1 MLGRRTGKPGW
12 KVFYLIALLLV
23 LSLPTE
29 AANLPR
35 KAEKDFRS
43 YKELGHFRAFGF
55 ARDSGGK
62 TAWGWSY
69 AQPSVDRA
77 VSVALDY
84 CEKNRKK
91 HGLRKKCTIYA
102 LGDEVLPSGL
112 SEAAMA
118 QAGLAYRQQ
127 VETQTGPGST
137 MLADGDD
144 FNAEVQRLERLLAQ
158 TRETQGQRDPAV
170 ATVLRDLARRYEL
183 AGRYGEAQAR
193 LERALSI
200 QIEHLGERDPDT
212 AWTLNSLG
220 RVLAYQDRLAAAEG
234 FLGRALRAR
243 KVAFGE
249 AHATVADSLESIGWV
264 NLRRGRVREAVS
276 YYRDS
281 LSLREQILGLEHS
294 DVAWS
299 LNSLGLAYTE
309 LRRYDLAE
317 RHLERALAIRER
329 ALGAEHPET
338 ARTLMNIG
346 TLLAAQDR
354 HDEAI
359 KTLQRALSIREVVL
373 GKSHPDVARTLQNLA
388 AAYSKRGRHGEAEKF
403 IRRAIDIS
411 KEALGES
418 HFFLAG
424 QVNQLASILRQ
435 AGRLEEAK
443 AVFRQAIEIQERTE
457 GIDNPLLAR
466 YQANLAD
473 LLLTLGR
480 EQEALD
486 YARHATASP
495 TAQALT
501 QRRSLGFDDE
511 ARYDNVR
518 NRNLLLLRVIE
529 AQGVQT
535 AKLADEAF
543 RAAQRARA
551 SRTAET
557 VAYMATRFAG
567 GKDALARTVRQQQDL
582 RDSWQALDAELEARA
597 ARPATDRDVA
607 GEAKLRKER
616 ARVAQDLAVVVDEL
630 SETFPDYSEISNP
643 RPLGLADVQA
653 LLQRDEALVSY
664 LVAEE
669 RSYLWLVRRGDVQR
683 FALDDFGYDQLE
695 EEVFQLRRA
704 LDQADILSFADIEPF
719 DPAAAHALYKRILA
733 PTEPFLGGVRH
744 LFVVPDKALESLP
757 LGVLLT
763 ALPHTLKPDFNDYPK
778 LPWLAKKYALSTLP
792 AVSSLRALRRYAKT
806 ERRRDPFIGFGD
818 PIFQGGAG
826 ASRAIGQARV
836 YRGDLAN
843 VQVLRSLS
851 PLPEAGTELKQM
863 AAILNVGEGSLHLGA
878 KATETA
884 VKSID
889 LARYAG
895 MAFATH
901 GILAGELLDNREPAL
916 VLTPPETP
924 TTLDDGLLT
933 ASEIAQLK
941 LNADWVILSACN
953 TAGPDGSPDG
963 EGLSG
968 LAKAFFYAGS
978 RSLLVS
984 HWPVWSDATAA
995 LTTRMLTAYV
1005 AEPSLGR
1012 AEALR
1017 RAMLALMQDESQ
1029 FYFAHPMSWAP
1040 FVVVGEGGIP

>member
-1 MLGRRTGKPGW
+1 MVGRRTGKPGW
-12 KVFYLIALLLV
+12 KVLCLIALLLV

-29 AANLPR
+29 AAKLTR

-77 VSVALDY
+77 ISVALDF

-91 HGLRKKCTIYA
+91 HRLRQKCAIYA
-102 LGDEVLPSGL
+102 LGDQVLRSGL

-118 QAGLAYRQQ
+118 QASLAYRQR
-127 VETQTGPGST
+127 VETRSGPGST
-137 MLADGDD
+137 TLAEGVD
-144 FNAEVQRLERLLAQ
+144 FNAEVQRLENLLDQ
-158 TRETQGQRDPAV
+158 TERAKGRNDPAV

-193 LERALSI
+193 LEQALSI
-200 QIEHLGERDPDT
+200 QLTRLGERDPDT

-234 FLGRALRAR
+234 FLERALRVR
-243 KVAFGE
+243 KAAFGE

-264 NLRRGRVREAVS
+264 ALRRGRVREAVS

-281 LSLREQILGLEHS
+281 LSLREQVLGLEHS

-299 LNSLGLAYTE
+299 LNSLGLAYME
-309 LRRYDLAE
+309 LRRFDLAE
-317 RHLERALAIRER
+317 RHLERALNIRER
-329 ALGAEHPET
+329 ALGADHPET

-346 TLLAAQDR
+346 ALMAARDR
-354 HDEAI
+354 YDDAI
-359 KTLQRALSIREVVL
+359 KTLQRALSIRETAL
-373 GKSHPDVARTLQNLA
+373 GRSHPDVARTLQNLA
-388 AAYSKRGRHGEAEKF
+388 AAYSKRGRHGEAERL
-403 IRRAIDIS
+403 IRRAIEVS

-435 AGRLEEAK
+435 AGRLEEAQ

-457 GIDNPLLAR
+457 GTENPLLAR

-473 LLLTLGR
+473 LLLAQGKER
-480 EQEALD
+480 EALD
-486 YARHATASP
+486 FARRATTSQNP
-495 TAQALT
+495 GSLT
-501 QRRSLGFDDE
+501 ERRTLGFDDE
-511 ARYDNVR
+511 TRYDTVR

-529 AQGVQT
+529 AQGKQT
-535 AKLADEAF
+535 ATLADEAF

-551 SRTAET
+551 SRTAQT
-557 VAYMATRFAG
+557 VTRMAIRFAG
-567 GKDALARTVRQQQDL
+567 AKDTLARMVRQQQDL
-582 RDSWQALDAELEARA
+582 RDGWQALDAELEART
-597 ARPATDRDVA
+597 ARPAAERDTA
-607 GEAKLRKER
+607 EETELSEER
-616 ARVAQDLAVVVDEL
+616 ARVAQNLAAVVNEL
-630 SETFPDYSEISNP
+630 SKSFPSYAEISSP
-643 RPLGLADVQA
+643 SPVGLAEAQA
-653 LLQRDEALVSY
+653 LLQPDEALLSY
-664 LVAEE
+664 LVAED
-669 RSYLWLVRRGDVQR
+669 RSYLWLVRPGQTRR
-683 FALDDFGYDQLE
+683 FVPEGLGYEQLDEAVY
-695 EEVFQLRRA
+695 QLRRA
-704 LDQADILSFADIEPF
+704 LDQADILSFADIKPF
-719 DPAAAHALYKRILA
+719 DPAAAHALYMRILA
-733 PTEPFLGGVRH
+733 PVEPLLSGVRH

-763 ALPHTLKPDFNDYPK
+763 KVPHTVKPKDSDYPK

-792 AVSSLRALRRYAKT
+792 AVSSLRALRRFAKT
-806 ERRRDPFIGFGD
+806 EHQRDPFVGFGD
-818 PIFQGGAG
+818 PMLQGSGG
-826 ASRAIGQARV
+826 ASRSLDLTDV

-843 VQVLRSLS
+843 VQVLRRLS
-851 PLPEAGTELKQM
+851 PLPETGTELKQM
-863 AAILNVGEGSLHLGA
+863 AAILKVGEEALHLGA
-878 KATETA
+878 EATETA
-884 VKSID
+884 VKSMD
-889 LARYAG
+889 LARYEG

-901 GILAGELLDNREPAL
+901 GLLAGELLDNREPAL
-916 VLTPPETP
+916 VLTPPDTP

-933 ASEIAQLK
+933 ASEIAQLE

-995 LTTRMLTAYV
+995 LTTRMLAAYV

-1029 FYFAHPMSWAP
+1029 FYYAHPMSWAP
-1040 FVVVGEGGIP
+1040 FVVVGEGGAP